1 MDGTSGRRWNAGCSS
16 QPTDATCSAVI
27 TSLRTRK
34 DEATSNLPV
43 PGAKGEEIMPNFQWK
58 SSGVNNICEPPDKTE
73 VFGLSLLHQ
82 NKLGCWLVGGIFPFQ
97 EMFSTPPHR
106 PQPPFFFCQPQ
117 LLLISQFSLQSDM
130 SKCHICWE
138 ERKGMYP
145 HLQGRMS
152 TVWKLSE

>member
-58 SSGVNNICEPPDKTE
+58 SSGVNNICELPDKTE
-73 VFGLSLLHQ
+73 VFGLSLFHQ

-97 EMFSTPPHR
+97 ETLP
-106 PQPPFFFCQPQ
+106 
-117 LLLISQFSLQSDM
+117 LSLSCFLYPNFLYKVTWANAT
-130 SKCHICWE
+130 SVEK
-138 ERKGMYP
+138 RGKGCTHWYI
-145 HLQGRMS
+145 QGRMS